1 LLKLLKLHS
10 GSDTILTRSSKQKAL
25 TLLTEMAAEKIN
37 NGEKIDLAKYPPE
50 IHTQIN
56 ALASLV
62 KILKSGDVR

>member
-1 LLKLLKLHS
+1 
-10 GSDTILTRSSKQKAL
+10 
-25 TLLTEMAAEKIN
+25 MAAEKIN
-37 NGEKIDLAKYPPE
+37 NSEKIDLAKYPPE